1 MTMTRPLP
9 RPSHPNEEE
18 ENTRSGET
26 GLNILLGTCFTWV
39 EIYPLLSGALECI
52 RPDVAISGQ
61 ISAVIFSSHF
71 FVRSLRYYIH
81 PRGSLGNSF
90 VYKSPPRPLLI
101 IAIRYA
107 RERRKFDMDEIHEKF
122 PRNGKDTDGR
132 FSRFINSLQL
142 SS

>member
-1 MTMTRPLP
+1 MGRDIPAPL
-9 RPSHPNEEE
+9 R
-18 ENTRSGET
+18 RARMYKARRRY
-26 GLNILLGTCFTWV
+26 LGSDLGGDLQLSFFRTVT
-39 EIYPLLSGALECI
+39 PLLY
-52 RPDVAISGQ
+52 
-61 ISAVIFSSHF
+61 SSTR
-71 FVRSLRYYIH
+71 V
-81 PRGSLGNSF
+81 PREL
-90 VYKSPPRPLLI
+90 VCVQKPPPRPLLI